1 MYVLSLWQTDRPVEG
16 IKFDIKQSFRSSNE
30 DSNYNARADGSE
42 TLMHAHLTEQ
52 NCHQVQVRRSQRP
65 ATKEETRGVKKMSAA
80 GTVQPRKAKT
90 ITGGGDDGGGD
101 GACLARLHYSHCR
114 ARSTELESSVLVGTS
129 VWSSW
134 GGWQRFR

>member
-1 MYVLSLWQTDRPVEG
+1 MYVLSLWQNDRPVEG

-90 ITGGGDDGGGD
+90 ITGGSEYDGGD
-101 GACLARLHYSHCR
+101 GARLARLQSLQSPEH
-114 ARSTELESSVLVGTS
+114 GTGEFCFGRGLC
-129 VWSSW
+129 VVQLW